1 MLNTILL
8 CLTLATS
15 PLSPE
20 IIATRAEAMG
30 YHNTTYKRA
39 LVLSHAIYEASLL
52 FDMPVEV
59 ITAVIERETAYQKD
73 QVSTAQ
79 CRGPM
84 QLMPKTFKILSKAL
98 GMPKANI
105 DETETNILFGSYYL
119 SVLYQKY
126 GRWDA
131 ALTAYNRGPG
141 RYDHDRHHRI
151 NEYAKKV
158 IDRAKRIEAA
168 QEYYLQ
174 SGPKCSSREYEERL
188 DTEPTLTYDSG
199 ICSPNSDHQSP

>member
-1 MLNTILL
+1 MLLNTLLL

-39 LVLSHAIYEASLL
+39 LILSHAIYEASLL
-52 FDMPVEV
+52 FNVPIEV

-73 QVSTAQ
+73 QVSTAK

-84 QLMPKTFKILSKAL
+84 QLMPKTFKILKKAL
-98 GMPKANI
+98 GMPKADI
-105 DETETNILFGSYYL
+105 DNTETNILFGTYYL
-119 SVLYQKY
+119 SILYQKY

-131 ALTAYNRGPG
+131 TFTAYNRGPG
-141 RYDHDRHHRI
+141 KFDHDKHHKI
-151 NEYAKKV
+151 NDYAKKV
-158 IDRAKRIEAA
+158 IDRMERIQKA
-168 QEYYLQ
+168 QEFYLQ
-174 SGPKCSSREYEERL
+174 PGPKCSQREYQEIV
-188 DTEPTLTYDSG
+188 DFEPVMSYSKDACLT
-199 ICSPNSDHQSP
+199 N